1 MKFRSQ
7 MLLFL
12 MLLTAVFLAACGGE
26 DPTPVPP
33 TEVPTEVPPT
43 AVPPTEV
50 PPTEVPPTE
59 VPTEVPPTAV
69 PEPTAEPEPA
79 FAMLTHES
87 VDGGYTIDYPETWF
101 VEEMLGLG
109 MFSSYEIALEEMGDM
124 SGLEG
129 GIVIVMG
136 GPMAEVEGD
145 DPMDM
150 LDQVTGDM
158 DIEGED
164 MEILDGPKSV
174 TINGS
179 DGAQITIRGDADGA
193 MIYGIMTV
201 LTNGINNVIVMAVTP
216 AEEEDV
222 YIEPFNTMINSVIV
236 SEEALADPFG
246 DIGINTSPVDTIPAG
261 ELSYGEAVAGLVA
274 EDGVMS
280 WTFEG
285 TANSQLNVFVSPTD
299 DALDAAID
307 IVDSDGISILP
318 AGEVDESFD
327 DESIDFIL
335 PLDGTYSILVRGF
348 AGSGGAY
355 TILLSEGVGN
365 IDLDGTD
372 SGNTA
377 GGNVIYTETIE
388 GVVAE
393 GETAFWEFEGV
404 AGTTIDIVVNPT
416 DDALDAVVDILDA
429 DGNSMIGGEVD
440 EGFGTEHISP
450 VFLPVDGAYSVAIRG
465 FAAGGGPYEL
475 IYSELDSS
483 GGLIVPP
490 SLDGDE
496 IGYGDQITGEVVD
509 AAGNNWSFYA
519 RQGDF
524 VDVTID
530 PLDGYDVMVDIV
542 DSAGNSILPN
552 GVVDESYDTEFLR
565 AIPVVQD
572 GQYSIVVSGFNP
584 SATGSYDLLLL
595 ETLLNGSGSIV
606 TVQDEFV
613 EAENDG
619 HAYPFTADADEFITL
634 YVNPTADLDVAI
646 GVYNSDTDELL
657 DEVDRYTGREEL
669 VFFVEELDSYYFLVT
684 NVDGTVGSYDLLLS
698 GSNNV
703 IFELISTDVVLG
715 RVMDG
720 ATLVYGFNGYAGE
733 TNTFILNADE
743 HMDMAIKIE
752 DLDDNILLEGDDAIA
767 GEVETAVY
775 TFEEDATVF
784 VNVSEFF
791 GDTGNFMFSIK

>member
-12 MLLTAVFLAACGGE
+12 VLLTAVFLTACGGGE
-26 DPTPVPP
+26 DPTP
-33 TEVPTEVPPT
+33 
-43 AVPPTEV
+43 VPPTEV

-59 VPTEVPPTAV
+59 VPPTEVPPTEVPPTEVPPTEVPPTAV

-79 FAMLTHES
+79 FAMVPHES
-87 VDGGYTIDYPETWF
+87 VDGGYTIDYPEEWF
-101 VEEMLGLG
+101 VEEMFGLS
-109 MFSSYEIALEEMGDM
+109 MFSSYEGAFEEMGDM
-124 SGLEG
+124 STLEG
-129 GIVIVMG
+129 GVVIVMG
-136 GPMAEVEGD
+136 GQMAEIEGD

-150 LDQVTGDM
+150 LDQVTSDM
-158 DIEGED
+158 DVEGED

-201 LTNGINNVIVMAVTP
+201 LTNGINNVVVMAVVP
-216 AEEEDV
+216 AGEEDM
-222 YIEPFNTMINSVIV
+222 YTEPFHTMINSVII
-236 SEEALADPFG
+236 SEDVLPDPLG
-246 DIGINTSPVDTIPAG
+246 DIGINTPPVETIPAG
-261 ELSYGEAVAGLVA
+261 ELKYGESVAGLVA
-274 EDGVMS
+274 EGSVMS

-285 TANSQLNVFVSPTD
+285 TADSQLNVFVSPTD
-299 DALDAAID
+299 DALDAVID
-307 IVDSDGISILP
+307 IVDADGMSILP

-327 DESIDFIL
+327 DESIDFTI
-335 PLDGTYSILVRGF
+335 PLDGTYRILVRGF
-348 AGSGGAY
+348 ADSGGAY
-355 TILLSEGVGN
+355 TILLSEGAGN
-365 IDLDGTD
+365 AAG
-372 SGNTA
+372 GNTA

-388 GVVAE
+388 GVVPE
-393 GETAFWEFEGV
+393 GETVFWEFEGV

-440 EGFGTEHISP
+440 EGFDSEHISP
-450 VFLPVDGAYSVAIRG
+450 VFLPVDGTYSVAIRG

-483 GGLIVPP
+483 GGAIVPP
-490 SLDGDE
+490 SLDEDE
-496 IGYGDQITGEVVD
+496 IGYGEQVTGEIVD
-509 AAGNNWSFYA
+509 AAGNSWSFYA

-530 PLDGYDVMVDIV
+530 PLDGYDAMVDIV
-542 DSAGNSILPN
+542 DSAGNSILPD

-565 AIPVVQD
+565 AIPIAQD
-572 GQYSIVVSGFNP
+572 GQYSIVVSGFDP

-619 HAYPFTADADEFITL
+619 HAYPFTAYADEFVTIH
-634 YVNPTADLDVAI
+634 VDPTADLDVAI
-646 GVYNSDTDELL
+646 EVYNRETEELL

-669 VFFVEELDSYYFLVT
+669 VFLVEELGNYYFLVT
-684 NVDGTVGSYDLLLS
+684 NVDGTVGTYDLLLS

-703 IFELISTDVVLG
+703 IFELISTDVVFG
-715 RVMDG
+715 RVMDE
-720 ATLVYGFNGYAGE
+720 AIIVYGFDGYAGE
-733 TNTFILNADE
+733 TNTFILDADE

-752 DLDDNILLEGDDAIA
+752 DMDDNILLETDDGIA

-784 VNVSEFF
+784 VSVSEFF